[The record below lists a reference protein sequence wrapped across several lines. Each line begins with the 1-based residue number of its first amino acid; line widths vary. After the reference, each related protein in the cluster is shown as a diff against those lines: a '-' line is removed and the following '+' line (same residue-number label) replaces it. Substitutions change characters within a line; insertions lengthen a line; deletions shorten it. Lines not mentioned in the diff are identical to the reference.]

1 MKQMNFLRNAL
12 LSLAVLVTV
21 GCSTVPITGR
31 RQVSL
36 VSDQEVMQ
44 MSLQA
49 YREMM
54 SQSKLSNNAQQTAMV
69 KRVGQRIQQAVETYM
84 RQQGASD
91 QLAGYQWE
99 FNLIDDPKQQNAFA
113 MAGGKTAVYTGLLPI
128 TQDETGLAVVM
139 GHEIA
144 HVIAKHVNERISQQM
159 LAEAGGGVIGAATG
173 QGGATSQ
180 VVNVAYG
187 IGAGVGMMKFGR
199 TQESEADR
207 LGLIFM
213 AMAGYNPE
221 AALTFWKRMDAA
233 SGWQSQPEILSTHPS
248 NQTRIADIQKH
259 LPEAKKYYSG
269 R

>member
-1 MKQMNFLRNAL
+1 MKLFRNVFVSLAL
-12 LSLAVLVTV
+12 LVAA

-31 RQVSL
+31 RQLSL
-36 VSDQEVMQ
+36 VSDQEVMT
-44 MSLQA
+44 MSFQA
-49 YREMM
+49 YNDLMK
-54 SQSKLSNNAQQTAMV
+54 QSKLSSNATQTAMV
-69 KRVGQRIQQAVETYM
+69 KRVGQRIQGAVESFM

-99 FNLIDDPKQQNAFA
+99 FNLIQDDSQQNAFA

-128 TQDETGLAVVM
+128 TQNETGLAVVM

-144 HVIAKHVNERISQQM
+144 HAIAKHSNERISQQM
-159 LAEAGGGVIGAATG
+159 AAQGVGSSLGALGGG
-173 QGGATSQ
+173 TSAQ
-180 VVNVAYG
+180 ILNTAYG
-187 IGAGVGMMKFGR
+187 IGAGVGLMKFGR

-221 AALTFWKRMDAA
+221 SAVAFWERMAAA
-233 SGWQSQPEILSTHPS
+233 SNGQSPPEFLSTHPS
-248 NQTRIADIQKH
+248 NETRIADIKKNM
-259 LPEAKKYYSG
+259 PEAKKYYNA

>member
-1 MKQMNFLRNAL
+1 MNTLKSAILTFVVL
-12 LSLAVLVTV
+12 LTV

-31 RQVSL
+31 RQLSL
-36 VSDQEVMQ
+36 VSDQEVMT
-44 MSLQA
+44 MSFQA
-49 YREMM
+49 YDDLMKK
-54 SQSKLSNNAQQTAMV
+54 SKLSSNSSQTAMV
-69 KRVGQRIQQAVETYM
+69 KRVGQRIQGAVESFM

-99 FNLIDDPKQQNAFA
+99 FNLIQDDTQQNAFA

-128 TQDETGLAVVM
+128 TKDETGLAVVM

-144 HVIAKHVNERISQQM
+144 HAIAKHSNERISQQV
-159 LAEAGGGVIGAATG
+159 AAQGVGTSLGALGTG
-173 QGGATSQ
+173 ASAQIINT
-180 VVNVAYG
+180 AYG
-187 IGAGVGMMKFGR
+187 IGAGVGLMKFGR

-221 AALTFWKRMDAA
+221 GAVSFWQRMAAA
-233 SGWQSQPEILSTHPS
+233 SNGQSPPEFLSTHPS
-248 NQTRIADIQKH
+248 NETRISDIQKH
-259 LPEAKKYYSG
+259 MPEAKKYYNA